1 MSTHKQPLDS
11 TLRGSALVR
20 ATMPRRVRRVL
31 EQLFALV
38 CDQYANDLE
47 RLLDD
52 LERELLQLAQEP
64 ASTPA
69 TNPMDAVDRLRQHRA
84 DLVPHF
90 LVGLESAL
98 AQIREPA
105 PDPDAR
111 PPMLPNQTSS
121 LRLVDEHEIDE
132 DASLRMIS
140 VRHEAR
146 GSLPLMLLGQRFG
159 VLAGAPA
166 FDAERLP
173 VGPNGL
179 CRVLAD
185 SARALQI
192 NLESRMLLYR
202 LFDQHLGATYMS
214 LVEAM
219 NLLLV
224 RENVLPGLSY
234 VPLRTRRATAPRPA
248 DQAPTVSAG
257 TQTSQQPGKHAERT
271 AAPSTATATAYT
283 GWPGMADRDPGDAED
298 SGMFELLQDM
308 LNQRRGLVDK
318 LRARSSNP
326 APEALSHHEVVEALA
341 RMQSSG
347 KAGSQPGNVVD
358 IRQALLAQ
366 SRQQRGGAAG
376 LSREDSDTFELL
388 GLLYAAI
395 GRELREDAPSKA
407 LLEKLQ
413 LPLLRLALHDRAFF
427 VRSQHP
433 ARQLLNSVAESGARW
448 SPPDEAD
455 PQLQQQLNSVVEH
468 VVEHYQGDAAVFDT
482 ANQSL
487 QQHLHKTA
495 RRSEVSERRHVEAAR
510 GKEKLEM
517 ARRHALEVIEAAMLD
532 QEVPRFLQT
541 LLLQAW
547 ADVLTLVLLRHG
559 NESAQWRQHELAT
572 RQIVAASRQERPP
585 PAELVQLIQEGLGL
599 VGYQGEEA
607 AAIARRLTSIEETDK
622 TAEDPVS
629 RTELAMMLKAR
640 TRLGPD
646 TGQSAPTVPPRTPLE
661 QACYQQLR
669 SVPFGTWIEFVTN
682 QQGDVVRRRMAWF
695 SVVTDRAL
703 FVNQRGQR
711 VDDQSLDHLARL
723 IASDQARIVTADK
736 ARLVDRAWSATLG
749 TLRQL
754 STRQEPQRG
763 HAHE

>member
-1 MSTHKQPLDS
+1 
-11 TLRGSALVR
+11 
-20 ATMPRRVRRVL
+20 
-31 EQLFALV
+31 
-38 CDQYANDLE
+38 
-47 RLLDD
+47 
-52 LERELLQLAQEP
+52 
-64 ASTPA
+64 
-69 TNPMDAVDRLRQHRA
+69 
-84 DLVPHF
+84 
-90 LVGLESAL
+90 
-98 AQIREPA
+98 
-105 PDPDAR
+105 
-111 PPMLPNQTSS
+111 
-121 LRLVDEHEIDE
+121 
-132 DASLRMIS
+132 
-140 VRHEAR
+140 
-146 GSLPLMLLGQRFG
+146 
-159 VLAGAPA
+159 
-166 FDAERLP
+166 
-173 VGPNGL
+173 
-179 CRVLAD
+179 
-185 SARALQI
+185 
-192 NLESRMLLYR
+192 
-202 LFDQHLGATYMS
+202 
-214 LVEAM
+214 
-219 NLLLV
+219 LLV

-248 DQAPTVSAG
+248 DESPVASEG
-257 TQTSQQPGKHAERT
+257 TQTGPRSGKRIERT
-271 AAPSTATATAYT
+271 AATGAASAIAYT
-283 GWPGMADRDPGDAED
+283 GWPGVADRDSGDAED
-298 SGMFELLQDM
+298 SGMFEMLQEM
-308 LNQRRGLVDK
+308 LTQRRGLVEK

-326 APEALSHHEVVEALA
+326 APEALSNREVVEALA
-341 RMQSSG
+341 SMQSSS
-347 KAGSQPGNVVD
+347 KVDRKPGNVAD
-358 IRQALLAQ
+358 IRQSLLAQ

-388 GLLYAAI
+388 GLLYAAM
-395 GRELREDAPSKA
+395 GRDLREDAPSKA

-413 LPLLRLALHDRAFF
+413 LPLLRLALQDRTFF
-427 VRSQHP
+427 IRSQHP
-433 ARQLLNSVAESGARW
+433 ARQLLNSVAESGAKW

-455 PQLQQQLNSVVEH
+455 PQLQQQLSNVVEH
-468 VVEHYQGDAAVFDT
+468 VVQHYQGDAAVFDT

-517 ARRHALEVIEAAMLD
+517 ARRRALEIIEAAMLGQD
-532 QEVPRFLQT
+532 VPRFLQT
-541 LLLQAW
+541 VLLQAW

-559 NESAQWRQHELAT
+559 EDSPQWRQHGMAT
-572 RQIVAASRQERPP
+572 RQIVAASRQAGSPA
-585 PAELVQLIQEGLGL
+585 AELIQLIQDGLGL

-607 AAIARRLTSIEETDK
+607 AAIARRLTSSEEADD

-646 TGQSAPTVPPRTPLE
+646 TEPSTPALPPRTPLE

-736 ARLVDRAWSATLG
+736 ARLVDRAWFTTLG

-754 STRQEPQRG
+754 TTRQEAQPG
-763 HAHE
+763 NAHE

>member
-1 MSTHKQPLDS
+1 MSTDKQPLDS
-11 TLRGSALVR
+11 PLRSSALVR
-20 ATMPRRVRRVL
+20 ANMPRRVRRVL

-52 LERELLQLAQEP
+52 LERELLQLAQES
-64 ASTPA
+64 ASTLP

-98 AQIREPA
+98 AQIRERA

-111 PPMLPNQTSS
+111 PSMLPNQTSS

-146 GSLPLMLLGQRFG
+146 ASLPLMLLGQRFG

-179 CRVLAD
+179 CRVIAA

-202 LFDQHLGATYMS
+202 LFDRHLGATYMS

-248 DQAPTVSAG
+248 DQAPAVSVG
-257 TQTSQQPGKHAERT
+257 TQSGQQSGKHAERT
-271 AAPSTATATAYT
+271 AAPSTASATAYT
-283 GWPGMADRDPGDAED
+283 GWPGMADRDSGDAED

-308 LNQRRGLVDK
+308 LTQRRGLVDK
-318 LRARSSNP
+318 LRARARSP
-326 APEALSHHEVVEALA
+326 APEALSHREVVDALA

-347 KAGSQPGNVVD
+347 KAGSPPGNVVD

-395 GRELREDAPSKA
+395 KRELREDAPSKA

-413 LPLLRLALHDRAFF
+413 LPLLRLALQDRAFF
-427 VRSQHP
+427 FRSQHP
-433 ARQLLNSVAESGARW
+433 ARQLLNSVVEPGARW

-455 PQLQQQLNSVVEH
+455 PQLQQQLNNVVEH
-468 VVEHYQGDAAVFDT
+468 VVEKYQGDAAVFDT

-487 QQHLHKTA
+487 QQHLHKMA

-517 ARRHALEVIEAAMLD
+517 AQRHALEVIEAAMLD

-559 NESAQWRQHELAT
+559 EQSAQWRQHELAT
-572 RQIVAASRQERPP
+572 RQIVAESRQEGPP
-585 PAELVQLIQEGLGL
+585 PAELAQLIQEGLGL

-607 AAIARRLTSIEETDK
+607 AAIARRLTSIQETDD

-646 TGQSAPTVPPRTPLE
+646 TEQSAPTVPPRTPLE

-736 ARLVDRAWSATLG
+736 ALLVDRAWSATLG

>member
-1 MSTHKQPLDS
+1 MSIDKQPLD
-11 TLRGSALVR
+11 TPPRGSALVR
-20 ATMPRRVRRVL
+20 ANLPRRVRRVL

-47 RLLDD
+47 RLLDA
-52 LERELLQLAQEP
+52 LERELLQVAQEP
-64 ASTPA
+64 ASA
-69 TNPMDAVDRLRQHRA
+69 LLANPMDAVDRLRQNRA

-98 AQIREPA
+98 AGIREPA
-105 PDPDAR
+105 SDLDA
-111 PPMLPNQTSS
+111 PPSMLPNQTSS

-140 VRHEAR
+140 IRHEAR

-159 VLAGAPA
+159 VLAAAPA
-166 FDAERLP
+166 FDAEHLP
-173 VGPNGL
+173 VGPHGL
-179 CRVLAD
+179 CRILAA

-192 NLESRMLLYR
+192 NLDSRMLLYR
-202 LFDQHLGATYMS
+202 LFDRHLGETYMS

-248 DQAPTVSAG
+248 GGPPAVSADDE
-257 TQTSQQPGKHAERT
+257 SAARAGKHSDRIEVSG
-271 AAPSTATATAYT
+271 PVAYT
-283 GWPGMADRDPGDAED
+283 GWPGVADRDSGDSED
-298 SGMFELLQDM
+298 SGMFEMLQEM
-308 LNQRRGLVDK
+308 LTQRRGLVEK
-318 LRARSSNP
+318 LRSRSKGP
-326 APEALSHHEVVEALA
+326 APEALSHREVVDALA
-341 RMQSSG
+341 RMQVSG
-347 KAGSQPGNVVD
+347 KTGSKPGNVTD
-358 IRQALLAQ
+358 IRQSLLAQ

-376 LSREDSDTFELL
+376 LSKEDSDTFELL

-413 LPLLRLALHDRAFF
+413 LPLLRLALQDRAFF
-427 VRSQHP
+427 IRSQHP

-455 PQLQQQLNSVVEH
+455 PQLQQQLSNVVEQ
-468 VVEHYQGDAAVFDT
+468 VVEHYQGDAAVFDA

-510 GKEKLEM
+510 GKEKLEVS
-517 ARRHALEVIEAAMLD
+517 RRRALEVVDAAMLD
-532 QEVPRFLQT
+532 QDVPRFLQT
-541 LLLQAW
+541 VLLQAW

-559 NESAQWRQHELAT
+559 EDSTQWRQHEIAT
-572 RQIVAASRQERPP
+572 RQIVAACRHDGPP
-585 PAELVQLIQEGLGL
+585 STELIQLIQDGLGL

-607 AAIARRLTSIEETDK
+607 AAVARRLTSTEEADDSP
-622 TAEDPVS
+622 EDPVS

-646 TGQSAPTVPPRTPLE
+646 AEQAESSVPPRTPLE

-695 SVVTDRAL
+695 SVVTGRAL

-711 VDDQSLDHLARL
+711 VEDQTLDHLARL

-736 ARLVDRAWSATLG
+736 ARLVDRAWFATLG

-754 STRQEPQRG
+754 SARQEIRQG
-763 HAHE
+763 AAHE